1 MKAAST
7 QSQLPVE
14 QSPPVASENLSVDFN
29 SGPVL
34 DIDWS
39 VASALSDGTFLS
51 QDVHEIDFNIT
62 AGDIMGDTA
71 TDLDRDWMIT
81 STAHDVGVRSHAEET
96 PVIARGGDASVGVLA
111 RVERQGA
118 GDGAGI
124 SSSDV
129 MTCGL
134 ITAAEIQGLDPPPA
148 TVSLFTS
155 AEFRERVL
163 CELMELKAFLQQRMV
178 EVASP
183 GDAQAMIA
191 SMAVAEST
199 AGSSCTV
206 GQLLSVGVQEIQGY
220 LRAVEEVES
229 ALQTGRLKRVAQLQ
243 ESRPHLERCAG
254 DACMPIHSPVY
265 MNPFTDKV
273 SFPFLSPCYS
283 LFTFGRNANDIL
295 ANNPNSCFN
304 IRIRTSPTS
313 PIYQTSF
320 IRNSSVLKHDMDSK
334 HVNSLIYNCIL
345 SG

>member
-1 MKAAST
+1 MKAASK

-14 QSPPVASENLSVDFN
+14 QSPPVDFN

-81 STAHDVGVRSHAEET
+81 STAHDVGVRSHPEET

-118 GDGAGI
+118 EDGAGI

-206 GQLLSVGVQEIQGY
+206 AQLLSVGVQEIQGY
-220 LRAVEEVES
+220 LRAVEEVEG

-243 ESRPHLERCAG
+243 ESHPHLERVARTIWAPRGRAARLRAQIEDTELKREVALRTIAEAAPRIEELKKAAKRLQLNLEDSLSKLLPGRQIRLTG
-254 DACMPIHSPVY
+254 DI
-265 MNPFTDKV
+265 
-273 SFPFLSPCYS
+273 
-283 LFTFGRNANDIL
+283 
-295 ANNPNSCFN
+295 
-304 IRIRTSPTS
+304 
-313 PIYQTSF
+313 
-320 IRNSSVLKHDMDSK
+320 
-334 HVNSLIYNCIL
+334 NSL
-345 SG
+345 